1 MMEIDKMISVIPFQ
15 AATDM
20 PKLAAGMQQD
30 QSQSGLS
37 SNGLFSSLLSN
48 GVQNIDG
55 LKALVG
61 ENKEL
66 LAQLQSG
73 NLVPLEELELPLE
86 DIQMPLEQLLTQ
98 DLQQL
103 IRDKKLFVSED
114 MSMEDVVEGL
124 EQVLNPE
131 DLAVLQSIMVQVEE
145 LKQNAP
151 EVFAKVEDL
160 FQSLGKSISKEI
172 KTPAALAQLG
182 SVFASDSEGVEEA
195 LAKIDLSQSKVSDGA
210 ISTVLKQV
218 DKSIVADVAATVKS
232 ANDPSNLLQ
241 GFDDLLATKMVSK
254 DISTPV
260 ISKQSFGAQNFV
272 VEQQVA
278 TSQWEQAIGGRLTFM
293 AKNDVTVAKLHLKP
307 AEMGPIEVTVK
318 MQEDQASI
326 SFNAHHAS
334 TREALEA
341 AIPRLREM
349 FNQSGLNLAD
359 ADVQSEASNAHAEN
373 DTGDKSNSAS
383 ADGLGYGLEGD
394 GEELD
399 DVIEASVQTL
409 GLVDSYA

>member
-20 PKLAAGMQQD
+20 SKLAADMQQD

-37 SNGLFSSLLSN
+37 SNGLFSSLLNN
-48 GVQNIDG
+48 GVQNLDG

-61 ENKEL
+61 DNKEL

-73 NLVPLEELELPLE
+73 NLVPLDELELPLE

-114 MSMEDVVEGL
+114 MSMEDIVEGL

-160 FQSLGKSISKEI
+160 FQTLGKSINKEI
-172 KTPAALAQLG
+172 KTPAALAQLD

-195 LAKIDLSQSKVSDGA
+195 LAKIDLSQTKVGDGA

-218 DKSIVADVAATVKS
+218 DKSIVATATVKG

-254 DISTPV
+254 EISAPV
-260 ISKQSFGAQNFV
+260 INKQSFGAQNFV

-293 AKNDVTVAKLHLKP
+293 AKNDVSIAKLHLKP

-326 SFNAHHAS
+326 SFNAHNAN
-334 TREALEA
+334 TREALEV

-349 FNQSGLNLAD
+349 FSQSGLNLAD
-359 ADVQSEASNAHAEN
+359 ADVQSGASNAHAEN
-373 DTGDKSNSAS
+373 DTGDKSSSAS
-383 ADGLGYGLEGD
+383 SDSLGYGLEGD
-394 GEELD
+394 SEELD
-399 DVIEASVQTL
+399 DVIETSVQTL

>member
-1 MMEIDKMISVIPFQ
+1 MISVIPFQ

-37 SNGLFSSLLSN
+37 SNGLFSSLLNN
-48 GVQNIDG
+48 GVQNIDS

-61 ENKEL
+61 DNKEL

-86 DIQMPLEQLLTQ
+86 DIEMPLEQLLTQ

-103 IRDKKLFVSED
+103 IRDKNLFVSED
-114 MSMEDVVEGL
+114 MSMEEIVEGL

-131 DLAVLQSIMVQVEE
+131 DLAILQSIMVQVEE

-160 FQSLGKSISKEI
+160 FQSLGKSINKEI
-172 KTPAALAQLG
+172 KTPAALAQVS

-195 LAKIDLSQSKVSDGA
+195 LAKVDLSQAKIGDGA

-218 DKSIVADVAATVKS
+218 DKSIVADVAAKG
-232 ANDPSNLLQ
+232 ANDPINLLQ
-241 GFDDLLATKMVSK
+241 GFDDLLATKMGAK
-254 DISTPV
+254 NISTPV
-260 ISKQSFGAQNFV
+260 INKQSFGAQNFV
-272 VEQQVA
+272 VDHQVA

-318 MQEDQASI
+318 MREDQASI
-326 SFNAHHAS
+326 SFNAHHAN
-334 TREALEA
+334 TREALEVA
-341 AIPRLREM
+341 MPRLREM
-349 FNQSGLNLAD
+349 FAQSGLNLAE
-359 ADVQSEASNAHAEN
+359 ADVQSGSSQAHAEN
-373 DTGDKSNSAS
+373 DTGGDKANSAS
-383 ADGLGYGLEGD
+383 SDGLSYGVDGN

-399 DVIEASVQTL
+399 GVIEASVQTL